1 VQLAEYSLEA
11 KEIVAEAEV
20 ALDTGINCSREKVY
34 VLSTSDP
41 AQPKFEESLNYQLP
55 IQATM
60 RRYPVR
66 AALESRSAAA
76 LRKWV
81 SAVPSQSSQ

>member
-1 VQLAEYSLEA
+1 MQLAEHSLEA
-11 KEIVAEAEV
+11 KEIVAGAKV

-41 AQPKFEESLNYQLP
+41 AQPKFEERSNYQLP
-55 IQATM
+55 IPATM

-66 AALESRSAAA
+66 AAIKSRSAAA

-81 SAVPSQSSQ
+81 STAPSQSSQ